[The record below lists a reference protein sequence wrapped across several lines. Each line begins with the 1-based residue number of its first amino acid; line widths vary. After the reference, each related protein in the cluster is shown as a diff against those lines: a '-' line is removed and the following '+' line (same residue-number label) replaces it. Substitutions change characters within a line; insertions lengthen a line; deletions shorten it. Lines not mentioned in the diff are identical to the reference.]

1 MSLLRLTL
9 AQISTSPDNFLP
21 WNPVLASFQGLADG
35 LTAAAYLSIAATLI
49 YIARRQVRFGRLTT
63 VVLGLF
69 AAFLFTAGL
78 GHAAAFTGLWT
89 APDAWT
95 GAVKIATAVFSVAAA
110 AALVR
115 SLPTVLQLPTRAE
128 FDREKGKLEFASQ
141 ARHAELSA
149 ANDLLRAE
157 ADQRKDAEAEVLRLN
172 TELQAHV
179 TELQSL
185 FKVLPVGVAIAT
197 DSTCENIRSNEAFA
211 EMMGLPANRNASL
224 SAPPFQTP
232 SQVRVVHDGKE
243 LAASDQPMQRAV
255 AQNTPVRDFEATL
268 TRPDGVT
275 LEVLVNAV
283 PIRDG
288 QGQPRGCVA
297 TFQDISGQKQAERKR
312 LDFERRLLQSQKL
325 ESIGVLAGGIAH
337 DFNNLLTG
345 VLGHANFARSEL
357 SRGSTNVD
365 HLLAQVETSAQRA
378 ADLCRQLLAYAGKGR
393 IVVRLIDLN
402 VAIQQTVPLLNLSVS
417 KKVTLDLQ
425 LGASLPPLR
434 GDPSQINQVL
444 LNLVTNASEAI
455 GTEAGTVT
463 IRTERVNVT
472 PMDMLTL
479 TASPEMEPGTFICL
493 EVRDTGCGIAPET
506 ISHIFEPFFTTK
518 FVGRGLGLAA
528 VIGIVH
534 GHRGGI
540 RVSSQVGV
548 GTTFE
553 LFFPVVAAPARG
565 SSPTFASPGASAR
578 GTVLVVDDDATVREF
593 AGTVLSSVGFQVV
606 SAVDGEDALAKL
618 RRDPMQF
625 DAVLLDLTMPKLD
638 GEDTLMALRMIAPHL
653 PVVLTSGYG
662 EQAVVQRFVGRGLAD
677 FLPKPFMTEALVHAI
692 HTAIERTRASS
703 QGGAAGAGR

>member
-1 MSLLRLTL
+1 VIAGASLAL
-9 AQISTSPDNFLP
+9 AGMLIYVVRRQAALGPLFTKVSGIFAALLLANAAVHGAGAVGL
-21 WNPVLASFQGLADG
+21 WMPVPAWS
-35 LTAAAYLSIAATLI
+35 AAARVVTALVGIAA
-49 YIARRQVRFGRLTT
+49 V
-63 VVLGLF
+63 
-69 AAFLFTAGL
+69 
-78 GHAAAFTGLWT
+78 W
-89 APDAWT
+89 
-95 GAVKIATAVFSVAAA
+95 
-110 AALVR
+110 ALYR
-115 SLPTVLQLPTRAE
+115 ALPRVLQLPSRAE
-128 FDREKGKLEFASQ
+128 LRQIQATLEDRVQ
-141 ARHAELSA
+141 ARTADLTAVNEELRREAE
-149 ANDLLRAE
+149 
-157 ADQRKDAEAEVLRLN
+157 QRREAEAEVLRLN
-172 TELQAHV
+172 TELQTHV

-185 FKVLPVGVAIAT
+185 FKGLPVGVAIAS
-197 DSTCENIRSNEAFA
+197 DPSCRNLRSNEAFA
-211 EMMGLPANRNASL
+211 EMMGLPAHHNTSL
-224 SAPPFQTP
+224 SAPPFETP
-232 SQVRVVHDGKE
+232 RQVRYVHDGRE
-243 LAASDQPMQRAV
+243 LPLEEQPMQRAI
-255 AQNTPVRDFEATL
+255 AQNAPVRDFEARIV
-268 TRPDGVT
+268 RPDEVT
-275 LEVLVNAV
+275 LDVLVNVV
-283 PIRDG
+283 PTRDG
-288 QGQPRGCVA
+288 SGQPRGCVA
-297 TFQDISGQKQAERKR
+297 TFQDISTQKLAERKR

-357 SRGSTNVD
+357 ARGSANID

-417 KKVTLDLQ
+417 KKVSLDLQ

-455 GTEAGTVT
+455 GGESGSVT

-534 GHRGGI
+534 GHKGGI

-553 LFFPVVAAPARG
+553 LFFPVVATPPKAAAPAPAAALAG
-565 SSPTFASPGASAR
+565 R
-578 GTVLVVDDDATVREF
+578 GTVLVVDDDETVREF
-593 AGTVLSSVGFQVV
+593 ARTILASVGYQIVT
-606 SAVDGEDALAKL
+606 AGDGEEALNKL
-618 RRDPMQF
+618 RRDPMAF

-638 GEDTLMALRMIAPHL
+638 GEDTLMALRLIAPNL

-677 FLPKPFMTEALVHAI
+677 FLPKPFLTEALVHAI
-692 HTAIERTRASS
+692 NTAIERARVGTA
-703 QGGAAGAGR
+703 

>member
-1 MSLLRLTL
+1 MIAGASLAL
-9 AQISTSPDNFLP
+9 AGMLIYVVRRQAALGPLFTKVSGIFAALLLANAAVHGAGAVGL
-21 WNPVLASFQGLADG
+21 WMPVPAWS
-35 LTAAAYLSIAATLI
+35 AAARVVTALVGIAA
-49 YIARRQVRFGRLTT
+49 V
-63 VVLGLF
+63 
-69 AAFLFTAGL
+69 
-78 GHAAAFTGLWT
+78 W
-89 APDAWT
+89 
-95 GAVKIATAVFSVAAA
+95 
-110 AALVR
+110 ALYR
-115 SLPTVLQLPTRAE
+115 ALPRVLQLPSRAE
-128 FDREKGKLEFASQ
+128 LRQIQATLEDRVQ
-141 ARHAELSA
+141 ARTADLTAVNEELRREAE
-149 ANDLLRAE
+149 
-157 ADQRKDAEAEVLRLN
+157 QRREAEAEVLRLN
-172 TELQAHV
+172 TELQTHV

-185 FKVLPVGVAIAT
+185 FKGLPVGVAIAS
-197 DSTCENIRSNEAFA
+197 DPSCRNLRSNEAFA
-211 EMMGLPANRNASL
+211 EMMGLPAHHNTSL
-224 SAPPFQTP
+224 SAPPFETP
-232 SQVRVVHDGKE
+232 RQVRYVHDGRE
-243 LAASDQPMQRAV
+243 LPLEEQPMQRAI
-255 AQNTPVRDFEATL
+255 AQNAPVRDFEARIV
-268 TRPDGVT
+268 RPDEVT
-275 LEVLVNAV
+275 LDVLVNVV
-283 PIRDG
+283 PTRDG
-288 QGQPRGCVA
+288 SGQPRGCVA
-297 TFQDISGQKQAERKR
+297 TFQDISTQKLAERKR

-357 SRGSTNVD
+357 ARGSANID

-417 KKVTLDLQ
+417 KKVSLDLQ

-455 GTEAGTVT
+455 GGESGSVT

-534 GHRGGI
+534 GHKGGI

-553 LFFPVVAAPARG
+553 LFFPVVATPPKAAAPAPAAALAG
-565 SSPTFASPGASAR
+565 R
-578 GTVLVVDDDATVREF
+578 GTVLVVDDDETVREF
-593 AGTVLSSVGFQVV
+593 ARTILASVGYQIVT
-606 SAVDGEDALAKL
+606 AGDGEEALNKL
-618 RRDPMQF
+618 RRDPMAF

-638 GEDTLMALRMIAPHL
+638 GEDTLMALRLIAPNL

-677 FLPKPFMTEALVHAI
+677 FLPKPFLTEALVHAI
-692 HTAIERTRASS
+692 NTAIERARVGTA
-703 QGGAAGAGR
+703 

>member
-1 MSLLRLTL
+1 MPFHTVTVIL
-9 AQISTSPDNFLP
+9 AQVDSLQWHP
-21 WNPVLASFQGLADG
+21 GLMRTHAVADG
-35 LTAAAYLSIAATLI
+35 VIAMASLTMAGLLVYLV
-49 YIARRQVRFGRLTT
+49 RRQTKLGPLFAKVSAMFAALLLTNAVT
-63 VVLGLF
+63 HAVSVLGLWIP
-69 AAFLFTAGL
+69 AQPWIG
-78 GHAAAFTGLWT
+78 
-89 APDAWT
+89 
-95 GAVKIATAVFSVAAA
+95 GAKVATALVGLLAVI
-110 AALVR
+110 ALVR
-115 SLPTVLQLPTRAE
+115 ALPHVLQLPSREELRRAQATLE
-128 FDREKGKLEFASQ
+128 ERVNARTADLTAVNEQLRLEAAQRRE
-141 ARHAELSA
+141 
-149 ANDLLRAE
+149 
-157 ADQRKDAEAEVLRLN
+157 AEAEVLRLN
-172 TELQAHV
+172 TELQTHV

-185 FKVLPVGVAIAT
+185 FKGLPVGVAIAN
-197 DSTCENIRSNEAFA
+197 DASCRNLRSNEAFA
-211 EMMGLPANRNASL
+211 EMMGLPAHHNTSL
-224 SAPPFQTP
+224 SAPPFEAP
-232 SQVRVVHDGKE
+232 PQVRFLHEGRE
-243 LAASDQPMQRAV
+243 LPSDEQPMQRSI
-255 AQNTPVRDFEATL
+255 AQNAPVRDVEAKL
-268 TRPDGVT
+268 VRPDEVT
-275 LEVLVNAV
+275 IDVLVNAV

-288 QGQPRGCVA
+288 SGQPRGCVA
-297 TFQDISGQKQAERKR
+297 TFQDISSQKQAERKR

-357 SRGSTNVD
+357 ARGSTQVD

-425 LGASLPPLR
+425 LGSSLPPLR

-455 GTEAGTVT
+455 GNETGTVS

-534 GHRGGI
+534 GHKGGI
-540 RVSSQVGV
+540 RVSSQVDV

-553 LFFPVVAAPARG
+553 LFFPVVALPPKNIAPTATAPAQ
-565 SSPTFASPGASAR
+565 AR
-578 GTVLVVDDDATVREF
+578 GTVLVVDDDETVREF
-593 AGTVLSSVGFQVV
+593 ARTILASVGYQVV
-606 SAVDGEDALAKL
+606 CAGDGEEALAKL
-618 RRDPMQF
+618 RRDPMVF

-638 GEDTLMALRMIAPHL
+638 GEDTLMALRMIAPNL

-677 FLPKPFMTEALVHAI
+677 FLPKPFLTEALVHAI
-692 HTAIERTRASS
+692 NTAIERARVGTT
-703 QGGAAGAGR
+703 

>member
-1 MSLLRLTL
+1 MRHL
-9 AQISTSPDNFLP
+9 
-21 WNPVLASFQGLADG
+21 LASVLPAQGAANQWHPALVSTHAIADG
-35 LTAAAYLSIAATLI
+35 VIAAASFTMACLLVYLV
-49 YIARRQVRFGRLTT
+49 RRQSG
-63 VVLGLF
+63 LGPLFSKISAMF
-69 AAFLFTAGL
+69 AALLLANALAHGTGVL
-78 GHAAAFTGLWT
+78 SLWIPVYTWSAAAK
-89 APDAWT
+89 
-95 GAVKIATAVFSVAAA
+95 VATALVGVIAVLLLFR
-110 AALVR
+110 ALPR
-115 SLPTVLQLPTRAE
+115 LLQLPSREELRRVQATLEQRVEARTADLTAVNEQLRLEAE
-128 FDREKGKLEFASQ
+128 
-141 ARHAELSA
+141 
-149 ANDLLRAE
+149 
-157 ADQRKDAEAEVLRLN
+157 QRKEAEAEVLRLN
-172 TELQAHV
+172 TELQTHV

-185 FKVLPVGVAIAT
+185 FKGLPVGVAIAN
-197 DSTCENIRSNEAFA
+197 DPVCQNLRSNEAFA
-211 EMMGLPANRNASL
+211 EMLGLPAHHNTSL
-224 SAPPFQTP
+224 SAPPFERP
-232 SQVRVVHDGKE
+232 SQVRFLHEGRE
-243 LAASDQPMQRAV
+243 IPPAEQPMQRAI
-255 AQNTPVRDFEATL
+255 AQNAPVRDFEAKL
-268 TRPDGVT
+268 VRPGEVT
-275 LEVLVNAV
+275 IDVLINAV

-288 QGQPRGCVA
+288 TGQPRGCVA
-297 TFQDISGQKQAERKR
+297 TFQDISSQKQAERKR

-357 SRGSTNVD
+357 ARGSTNVD

-417 KKVTLDLQ
+417 KKVTLDFQ
-425 LGASLPPLR
+425 LGPGLPPLR

-455 GTEAGTVT
+455 GNEIGTVT
-463 IRTERVNVT
+463 VRADRVTVT

-479 TASPEMEPGTFICL
+479 TASPEMEPGPFLCL
-493 EVRDTGCGIAPET
+493 EVRDSGCGIAPET

-534 GHRGGI
+534 GHKGGI

-553 LFFPVVAAPARG
+553 LFFPVVAAPPR
-565 SSPTFASPGASAR
+565 SPTASAPPIPVQAPVQAR
-578 GTVLVVDDDATVREF
+578 GTVLVVDDDEMVREF
-593 AGTVLSSVGFQVV
+593 AATILASVGYQVV
-606 SAVDGEDALAKL
+606 SAGDGEEALAKL
-618 RRDPMQF
+618 RRDPMVF

-638 GEDTLMALRMIAPHL
+638 GEDTLMALRMIAPNL

-677 FLPKPFMTEALVHAI
+677 FLPKPFMTEALVHTI
-692 HTAIERTRASS
+692 NTAIERARVGSS
-703 QGGAAGAGR
+703 

>member
-1 MSLLRLTL
+1 MASVLITQGEAMQWHPGLVGTHAIADGVIAVASLTMACLLVYVVRRQSGLGPLFSKVSAMFAALLLANAVAHGTDVLTL
-9 AQISTSPDNFLP
+9 WI
-21 WNPVLASFQGLADG
+21 PVYAWS
-35 LTAAAYLSIAATLI
+35 AAT
-49 YIARRQVRFGRLTT
+49 
-63 VVLGLF
+63 
-69 AAFLFTAGL
+69 
-78 GHAAAFTGLWT
+78 
-89 APDAWT
+89 
-95 GAVKIATAVFSVAAA
+95 KIATGLVGVV
-110 AALVR
+110 ALVALFR
-115 SLPTVLQLPTRAE
+115 ALPRVLQLPSREELRRVQATLEERVNARTADLTAVNEQLRQEAE
-128 FDREKGKLEFASQ
+128 QRRE
-141 ARHAELSA
+141 
-149 ANDLLRAE
+149 
-157 ADQRKDAEAEVLRLN
+157 AEAEVLRLN
-172 TELQAHV
+172 TELQTHV

-185 FKVLPVGVAIAT
+185 FKGLPVGVAIAN
-197 DSTCENIRSNEAFA
+197 DATCRNLRSNEAFA
-211 EMMGLPANRNASL
+211 EMMGLPAHHNTSL
-224 SAPPFQTP
+224 SAPPFETP
-232 SQVRVVHDGKE
+232 SQVRFLHDGRE
-243 LAASDQPMQRAV
+243 LAPHEQPMQRAI
-255 AQNTPVRDFEATL
+255 AQNAPVRDFEAKL
-268 TRPDGVT
+268 VRPDEVT
-275 LEVLVNAV
+275 IDVLVNAV

-288 QGQPRGCVA
+288 SGHSRGCVA
-297 TFQDISGQKQAERKR
+297 TFQDISGHKQAERKR

-357 SRGSTNVD
+357 ARGSTNVD

-402 VAIQQTVPLLNLSVS
+402 VAIQQTIPLLNLSVS

-455 GTEAGTVT
+455 GNEPGTVT
-463 IRTERVNVT
+463 VRTDRVNVT

-479 TASPEMEPGTFICL
+479 TASPEMEPGTFVCL

-534 GHRGGI
+534 GHKGGI

-553 LFFPVVAAPARG
+553 LFLPVVAMPPR
-565 SSPTFASPGASAR
+565 SPTPLSTAPGQMQAR
-578 GTVLVVDDDATVREF
+578 GTVLVVDDDETVREF
-593 AGTVLSSVGFQVV
+593 AATILSSVGYQVI
-606 SAVDGEDALAKL
+606 SAGDGEEALTKL
-618 RRDPMQF
+618 RRDPMVF

-638 GEDTLMALRMIAPHL
+638 GEDTLMALRMIAPNL

-677 FLPKPFMTEALVHAI
+677 FLPKPFLTEALVHTI
-692 HTAIERTRASS
+692 NTAIERARVGSA
-703 QGGAAGAGR
+703 